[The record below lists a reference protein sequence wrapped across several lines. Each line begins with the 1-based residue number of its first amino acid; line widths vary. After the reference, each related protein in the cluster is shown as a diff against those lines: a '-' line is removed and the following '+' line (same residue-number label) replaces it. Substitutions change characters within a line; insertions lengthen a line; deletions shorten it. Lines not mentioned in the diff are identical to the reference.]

1 MFKIALK
8 RKIERVLKMRN
19 LNDMINEACI
29 KSKKMRNVAWKMDY
43 ASSQI
48 MREKQTDV
56 YKKWLF
62 LKNVKKAIEK
72 TEKEG

>member
-1 MFKIALK
+1 MALK
-8 RKIERVLKMRN
+8 RKIERVLKMRG

-43 ASSQI
+43 VNSQI

-72 TEKEG
+72 TEKEE